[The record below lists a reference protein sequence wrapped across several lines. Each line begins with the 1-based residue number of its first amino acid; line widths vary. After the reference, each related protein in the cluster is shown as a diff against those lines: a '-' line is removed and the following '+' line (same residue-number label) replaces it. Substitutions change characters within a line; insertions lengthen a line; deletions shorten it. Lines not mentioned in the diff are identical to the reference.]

1 MSAANATA
9 GAGAPPGTDM
19 NAVNAEFKKS
29 QDFQMA
35 LMIAQNRHST
45 VMAAIQSMKAAFD
58 KIRA

>member
-1 MSAANATA
+1 MAAPAA
-9 GAGAPPGTDM
+9 AAVPGAPAGTDM

-29 QDFQMA
+29 QDFQMG